1 MRRNLIAKMYKK
13 KIYSSQVKK
22 RSHFMSAVF
31 LRNLTLKYGIWKFSL
46 FVLELNDFQ
55 VVFVFNYFSLE
66 NLNFPN

>member
-1 MRRNLIAKMYKK
+1 MEKNLLQSSEKEIAFYERG
-13 KIYSSQVKK
+13 I
-22 RSHFMSAVF
+22 FF